1 MNGYALT
8 ALGIAAAVSGRP
20 CIAEPVMPADKRRER
35 DAALTAY
42 HQNVHRGQNL
52 RLTEPFPELTYEGE
66 EVYDGGLWLA
76 SLSRGGKGWDVDG
89 EESTAEAALDAMLN
103 ALSSQL
109 EQEGRYEPTVER
121 EAR

>member
-8 ALGIAAAVSGRP
+8 ALGIAAAISGRP
-20 CIAEPVMPADKRRER
+20 RIAEPVMPADKRRER

-52 RLTEPFPELTYEGE
+52 RLTETFPELTYE
-66 EVYDGGLWLA
+66 GGLWLA

-89 EESTAEAALDAMLN
+89 EGSTAEAALDAMLN
-103 ALSSQL
+103 ALSSQI
-109 EQEGRYEPTVER
+109 ER
-121 EAR
+121 ERSQ